1 MIIFTARIV
10 NKRYILERYPLEVE
24 IESNRISEIQER
36 REAVYVFFFLNT
48 LALGRFYEA
57 AVFRINTISRPAP
70 APSSFTTLRER
81 D

>member
-10 NKRYILERYPLEVE
+10 NKRYILERYFRGWNRVE
-24 IESNRISEIQER
+24 QNLWNTEEEGSRLR
-36 REAVYVFFFLNT
+36 VFFLNT